1 MDAAKMERELYECL
15 DPRGTTPESSKI
27 PLTAPRIADLEGKN
41 VLIVM
46 RESFPNLM
54 PVVQDELLKQIPK
67 VNTVWWDFDQLGG
80 LTVEQAKE
88 RKVDA
93 ALIGVGY

>member
-1 MDAAKMERELYECL
+1 MKAAKSVREKYECL
-15 DPRGTTPESSKI
+15 DPRGITPERSKI
-27 PLTAPRIADLEGKN
+27 PLRAPRMTDFEDKN

-54 PVVQDELLKQIPK
+54 PAVKDELVKYAPN
-67 VNTVWWDFDQLGG
+67 VNAVWWDFDQKGG

-88 RKVDA
+88 LEVDA
-93 ALIGVGY
+93 ALVGVGY